1 MSTSPVID
9 IKCGDCVK
17 TMRRFNSEFHKN
29 IHRKDRRFKAII
41 TSPPYNM
48 RQGRGFFNS
57 NAKKGLWTGAALKDG
72 YAQHG
77 DNMSPGSYITWQR
90 QAIEAMW
97 DLLTDDGAIF
107 YNTKSRIQDGKLD
120 DRHRIL
126 RRFPVRQRIIW
137 DRGSGVNH
145 NECYYLPTYEEI
157 YIIAKP
163 GFKLRKG
170 ASGRGDVWN
179 IPPESNNKHPAPFPL
194 EIPATIIEDCGLGKD
209 DWVLDPFCGSGTTL
223 CAAKTAGVNG
233 IGIDISPEY
242 VEMARVRVK
251 ATPIRML

>member
-1 MSTSPVID
+1 MSDSPI
-9 IKCGDCVK
+9 IEIMQGDCLRE
-17 TMRRFNSEFHKN
+17 MRWLLGGEGRY
-29 IHRKDRRFKAII
+29 KAII
-41 TSPPYNM
+41 TSPPYNL
-48 RQGRGFFNS
+48 RNGRGFFNS
-57 NAKKGLWTGAALKDG
+57 NAKKGLWTKSALREG
-72 YAQHG
+72 YGEHD
-77 DNMSPGSYITWQR
+77 DNMPHEEYVAWQR
-90 QAIEAMW
+90 ECLAVMW
-97 DLLTDDGAIF
+97 ELLTSDGAIF
-107 YNTKSRIQDGKLD
+107 YNHKPRIQDGEVDCHHDILD
-120 DRHRIL
+120 G
-126 RRFPVRQRIIW
+126 FKVRQRIIW

-157 YIIAKP
+157 FLIAKP

-179 IPPESNNKHPAPFPL
+179 IAPESNNKHPAPFPL

-209 DWVLDPFCGSGTTL
+209 DWILDPFCGSGTSL
-223 CAAKTAGVNG
+223 CAAKAAGVNG